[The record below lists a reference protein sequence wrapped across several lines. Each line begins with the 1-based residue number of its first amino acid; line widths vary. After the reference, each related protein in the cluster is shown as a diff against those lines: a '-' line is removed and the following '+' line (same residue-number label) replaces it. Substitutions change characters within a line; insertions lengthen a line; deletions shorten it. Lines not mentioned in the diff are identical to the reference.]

1 MTNLKTL
8 AGLTLALALTG
19 AATAQTPAPAAAFD
33 IHTDDCSKAPNRTIE
48 NDCARA
54 RAQIKTFYLQNVSA
68 QNDANEILVA
78 VRNLADPAIK
88 VYLVASHNAIV
99 VETYPE
105 EIAKIEALI
114 RELDKPHIVYRLTFT
129 LNESEAGKHI
139 STRHFSL
146 VALEGQRS
154 TLKQGSR
161 VPVVTGTYDIA
172 SSTAQRQNS
181 YMDVGMAIDITLS
194 GVGNNL
200 TLKSKVE
207 ESVVAPEKSA
217 TVPSDPIINQS
228 IVDGVSAI
236 APGKALT
243 LGTIEVPNSPRQIE
257 IQVTVEPVS

>member
-1 MTNLKTL
+1 MTHPKTL
-8 AGLTLALALTG
+8 AGLTLALALTA
-19 AATAQTPAPAAAFD
+19 AATAQTPAFD
-33 IHTDDCSKAPNRTIE
+33 INTADCGKAPNRTLMA
-48 NDCARA
+48 DCAHA

-78 VRNLADPAIK
+78 VRNIADPSVKI
-88 VYLVASHNAIV
+88 YLVASHNTIT

-105 EIAKIEALI
+105 QIATIEALI
-114 RELDKPHIVYRLTFT
+114 RELDKPHTVYRLTFT
-129 LNESEAGKHI
+129 LTETEAGKHV

-146 VALEGQRS
+146 VALEGQRA

-181 YMDVGMAIDITLS
+181 YMDVGMAFDVTLS

-207 ESVVAPEKSA
+207 QSVVAPEKSA

-228 IVDGVSAI
+228 IIDGVSAVR
-236 APGKALT
+236 PGKPLA